1 MDRLPVTVLSGF
13 LGAGKTTL
21 LNHILSHRGGLR
33 AAVIVND
40 MSEVNIDAALVKG
53 GEAALRRGEERLVEM
68 SNGCICCTLRD
79 DLLQEVSKLA
89 REGRFDVLI
98 VESTGISE
106 PLPVA
111 QTFTF
116 VDEAGQ
122 SLSELARLDTMVTV
136 VDAKNFL
143 DDYGTQDE
151 LNDRGIALGED
162 DERSVVNL
170 LVEQVE
176 LADVLVLNK
185 TDLVSPE
192 ELGRLSGILRA
203 LNPDARQVHA
213 TRGQVPLDAVINTGL
228 FDMEKASAS
237 PGWAKELAGE
247 HIPESEQY
255 GIRSF
260 VYNARR
266 PFHPQRVHDYFHD
279 DWPGVVRSK
288 GYFYVATRTHLAA
301 VWSQAGS
308 TCAFEPAG
316 RFWASVPREEW
327 PTDEADRPD
336 LQPEWVEPWGD
347 RRQQLVLI
355 GMNMDEAALRAG
367 LDACLLTDAELA
379 AGPEAWAE
387 YDDPFSA
394 WDEPDD
400 EAAEAE
406 RDEA

>member
-1 MDRLPVTVLSGF
+1 MERLPVTVLSGF

-21 LNHILSHRGGLR
+21 LNHLLSQRGGLR

-53 GEAALRRGEERLVEM
+53 GEAALRRGEERLVEL

-116 VDEAGQ
+116 IDEAGQ
-122 SLSELARLDTMVTV
+122 SLSELARLDTLVTV
-136 VDAKNFL
+136 VDAKGFL
-143 DDYGTQDE
+143 ADYGTQDE
-151 LNDRGIALGED
+151 LADRGLALDKD
-162 DERSVVNL
+162 DPRSVVGL

-185 TDLVSPE
+185 TDLVTDD
-192 ELGRLSGILRA
+192 ELGRLSGVLRA
-203 LNPDARQVHA
+203 LNPDARQVFT
-213 TRGQVPLDAVINTGL
+213 TRGQVPLDAVVNTGL
-228 FDMEKASAS
+228 FDMEKAIAS

-247 HIPESEQY
+247 HLPESERY
-255 GIRSF
+255 GVRSF
-260 VYNARR
+260 VYDARR
-266 PFHPQRVHDYFHD
+266 PFHPKRLHTFFHE

-288 GYFYVATRTHLAA
+288 GYFYVATRTDLAA

-308 TCAFEPAG
+308 TCSFEPAG
-316 RFWASVPREEW
+316 RFWAAVPREEW
-327 PTDEADRPD
+327 PTDEAERPD

-355 GMNMDEAALRAG
+355 GIEMDEAALRAG

-379 AGPEAWAE
+379 AGPAAWAE
-387 YDDPFSA
+387 YEDPFSA
-394 WDEPDD
+394 WDTPDD
-400 EAAEAE
+400 EAPEE
-406 RDEA
+406 D

>member
-13 LGAGKTTL
+13 LGAGKTTV
-21 LNHILSHRGGLR
+21 LNHLLSHRGGLR

-53 GEAALRRGEERLVEM
+53 GEAALRRGEERLVEL

-89 REGRFDVLI
+89 QEGRFDVLI

-185 TDLVSPE
+185 TDLVTEE

-203 LNPDARQVHA
+203 LNPDARQVCV
-213 TRGQVPLDAVINTGL
+213 TRGQVPLDAVVNTGL
-228 FDMEKASAS
+228 FDMDKASAS
-237 PGWAKELAGE
+237 PGWAKELSLI
-247 HIPESEQY
+247 HISEPT
-255 GIRSF
+255 
-260 VYNARR
+260 R
-266 PFHPQRVHDYFHD
+266 PY
-279 DWPGVVRSK
+279 
-288 GYFYVATRTHLAA
+288 
-301 VWSQAGS
+301 
-308 TCAFEPAG
+308 
-316 RFWASVPREEW
+316 
-327 PTDEADRPD
+327 
-336 LQPEWVEPWGD
+336 
-347 RRQQLVLI
+347 
-355 GMNMDEAALRAG
+355 
-367 LDACLLTDAELA
+367 
-379 AGPEAWAE
+379 
-387 YDDPFSA
+387 
-394 WDEPDD
+394 
-400 EAAEAE
+400 
-406 RDEA
+406 

>member
-13 LGAGKTTL
+13 LGAGKTTV
-21 LNHILSHRGGLR
+21 LNHLLSHRGGLR

-53 GEAALRRGEERLVEM
+53 GEAALRRGEERLVEL

-89 REGRFDVLI
+89 QEGRFDVLI

-143 DDYGTQDE
+143 ADYGTQDE
-151 LNDRGIALGED
+151 LLDRGLALGED

-185 TDLVSPE
+185 TDLVTEE

-203 LNPDARQVHA
+203 LNPDARQVHV
-213 TRGQVPLDAVINTGL
+213 TRGQVPLDAVVNTGL
-228 FDMEKASAS
+228 FDMDKASAS

-266 PFHPQRVHDYFHD
+266 PFHPQRIHDYFHD
-279 DWPGVVRSK
+279 DWPGVIRSK
-288 GYFYVATRTHLAA
+288 GYFYLATRTHLAA
-301 VWSQAGS
+301 VWSQAGA

-316 RFWASVPREEW
+316 RFWASIPREEW
-327 PTDEADRPD
+327 PTDEAERPD

-355 GMNMDEAALRAG
+355 GIQMDEAALRAG
-367 LDACLLTDAELA
+367 LDACLLTDAELD
-379 AGPEAWAE
+379 AGPESWAE
-387 YDDPFSA
+387 YEDPFSA
-394 WDEPDD
+394 WDEPDED
-400 EAAEAE
+400 AAEA
-406 RDEA
+406 